1 MDVPIWTIF
10 RMKIDKA
17 NHNKNCNYFY

>member
-1 MDVPIWTIF
+1 
-10 RMKIDKA
+10 MKIDKA